1 MNHHPF
7 CGYIC
12 SSHQYQRKIERKNAT
27 LIQGVKL
34 KKDLEKKSTKQEES
48 SSSSFLIHVLV

>member
-27 LIQGVKL
+27 LIQGVEL
-34 KKDLEKKSTKQEES
+34 KKNLEKKSTKQEES